1 MFHVKHSYRFSPDYL
16 SETWLLLAFASG
28 PGHAPRRAGRN
39 RPAGSADPIDRGP
52 RRPIR
57 GARIPALDARTV
69 DSCAGFRSAAE
80 ATRPKKAK
88 KFEQNWRI
96 SANSRFFT
104 ENSLQIRGPDSAVF
118 WQFLAK
124 TAKKGKKTGSLV
136 ELVGT
141 GRVQGR
147 RTGRGSRSRCSI
159 STCSATTSEG
169 RWPRSGGCTSKS
181 SSGRPSLVDLVPGCR
196 VLVRRGRRDL
206 PLFHAPVGFERGSRA
221 GARHDSLTK
230 GQKKPARIAPDGLG
244 LRRLLKAYRRRK
256 RPSCSS

>member
-1 MFHVKHSYRFSPDYL
+1 MFHVKQSYHFSQDYL
-16 SETWLLLAFASG
+16 SETWPLLAFASG
-28 PGHAPRRAGRN
+28 PGREPRRAGRN

-136 ELVGT
+136 
-141 GRVQGR
+141 
-147 RTGRGSRSRCSI
+147 
-159 STCSATTSEG
+159 
-169 RWPRSGGCTSKS
+169 
-181 SSGRPSLVDLVPGCR
+181 DLVPGCR